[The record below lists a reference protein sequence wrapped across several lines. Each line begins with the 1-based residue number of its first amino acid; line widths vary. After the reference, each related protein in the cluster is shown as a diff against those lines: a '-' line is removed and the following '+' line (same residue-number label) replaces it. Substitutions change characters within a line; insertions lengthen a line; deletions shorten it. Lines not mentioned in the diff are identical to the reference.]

1 MPEYIDNM
9 VIMKDAP
16 HPKNAQLFL
25 NYIME
30 AKVTAD
36 IINSLGYPMPNL
48 AARPM
53 IKPEILNNNT
63 IYPDA
68 EALKRIVVQIPRT
81 PEANQAV
88 ANGWVR
94 FKAGQ

>member
-1 MPEYIDNM
+1 
-9 VIMKDAP
+9 
-16 HPKNAQLFL
+16 
-25 NYIME
+25 
-30 AKVTAD
+30 
-36 IINSLGYPMPNL
+36 
-48 AARPM
+48 M
-53 IKPEILNNNT
+53 IKPEIANNNT

-68 EALKRIVVQIPRT
+68 EALKRIVLQIPRT